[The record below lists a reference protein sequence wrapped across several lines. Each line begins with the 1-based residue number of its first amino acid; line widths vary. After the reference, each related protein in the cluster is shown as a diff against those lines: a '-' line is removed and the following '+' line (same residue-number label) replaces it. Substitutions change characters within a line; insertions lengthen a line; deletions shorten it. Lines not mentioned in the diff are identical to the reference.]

1 MEDKNNIAAIYEGL
15 LDKRRWFTDRAE
27 DAALV
32 TIPALFPQNEHYA
45 SDDFPRPWSGTGA
58 KAVNALS
65 SRLLVTLFP
74 PSSQFFRLILQQ
86 GGLDVL
92 SEMTSDPEVQ
102 PKVESAL
109 FQIEKIIQTAIE
121 TKGLRPVLSEILKH
135 LIVSG
140 NALMYFSKD
149 SNEPLNFYP
158 LKQYTVERDGED
170 SVLRIILKET
180 VSKETLAESMD
191 IEDNGD
197 KTIDIFTVI
206 KREGKKFNVHQE
218 AGGNIIKDTEGSYT
232 EEDLPYVPLRWSRV
246 KGECYGRSH
255 VEEYIGA
262 LTTVERLS
270 QSITEAALASSR
282 IIAMVNPNGLTDP
295 EDLNDAK
302 NGDSIFGRA
311 EDIAF
316 MQVQKQGDLSI
327 AFGQKQE
334 EVRTI
339 DAAFLISGSNIR
351 QAERVTAA
359 EIRLLQNELSSAL
372 GGVFASLSQEFQLP
386 VVKKLYSLLIKEGA
400 VPPIPKELKKF
411 IDITIVSGIGALD
424 RTEDLQKV
432 SGALSVLQNM
442 LGPSQVAQYLNTQA
456 LFRHV
461 FSSAGVSIQGL
472 IKTEEQIQ
480 QEQQQAMQ
488 QQMAMTTLE
497 KTADTG
503 IQIAEE
509 QRKEAQ
515 EEPNE

>member
-1 MEDKNNIAAIYEGL
+1 MEDKNLTASVYEGL
-15 LDKRRWFTDRAE
+15 LEKRRWFTDRAE

-32 TIPALFPQNEHYA
+32 TIPALFPQNEHYL

-92 SEMTSDPEVQ
+92 AEMTNDPEVQ

-109 FQIEKIIQTAIE
+109 FQIEKIIQSSIE

-140 NALMYFSKD
+140 NALMYFSKNSD
-149 SNEPLNFYP
+149 EPLNFYP

-170 SVLRIILKET
+170 NILRIILKET
-180 VSKETLAESMD
+180 VSQEVLAETMD
-191 IEDNGD
+191 LEDVTD
-197 KTIDIFTVI
+197 KTIDVYTVI
-206 KREGKKFNVHQE
+206 KRNGKRFNVHQE
-218 AGGNIIKDTEGSYT
+218 ANGTIIKDTEGSYL

-246 KGECYGRSH
+246 KGECYGRGH
-255 VEEYIGA
+255 VEEYLGA
-262 LTTVERLS
+262 LTTIERLS

-295 EDLNDAK
+295 EDINDAK
-302 NGDSIFGRA
+302 NGDCVFGRA
-311 EDIAF
+311 EDIGF

-334 EVRTI
+334 EVRTV

-351 QAERVTAA
+351 NAERVTAQ
-359 EIRLLQNELSSAL
+359 EIQLLQNELSNAL

-386 VVKKLYSLLIKEGA
+386 VVKKLYALLVREKE
-400 VPPIPKELKKF
+400 VPPIPPELKKF
-411 IDITIVSGIGALD
+411 VNITIVSGIASLD
-424 RTEDLQKV
+424 RQDDLQRV
-432 SGALSVLQNM
+432 SGALSVLQQM
-442 LGPSQVAQYLNTQA
+442 LGPQQVAQYLNTQA

-472 IKTEEQIQ
+472 VKSEEQIA

-488 QQMAMTTLE
+488 AQAAMLTLE

-503 IQIAEE
+503 VRIAEE

-515 EEPNE
+515 GVEPE